1 LARQVGVIRNS
12 LCGMVAQPSV
22 IFGDGTKNFLDDDLL
37 AGALRSNREVDIFV
51 LQMAPKKFLRSGRS
65 CMRLTSITSA
75 RCDSLC
81 ECPVML
87 HAAGLRV

>member
-1 LARQVGVIRNS
+1 MCS
-12 LCGMVAQPSV
+12 MVARPSV

-37 AGALRSNREVDIFV
+37 ACALRSNHEVDIFIIR
-51 LQMAPKKFLRSGRS
+51 MARKKFLQSGRS

-81 ECPVML
+81 E
-87 HAAGLRV
+87 